1 MFKHLYS
8 FSKLLRIL
16 EHVILNHYFQGL
28 FLDKIDIGERACRV
42 VPKSFKALSYLYLI
56 FNCVIKD
63 LLFIWLVTHVWT
75 IQELMHEGIT
85 QIAINTKTSDC
96 FHQIK
101 FVFYHRETL
110 FIAIKILNHLKEIF
124 FF

>member
-1 MFKHLYS
+1 M
-8 FSKLLRIL
+8 
-16 EHVILNHYFQGL
+16 
-28 FLDKIDIGERACRV
+28 DISERTSSII
-42 VPKSFKALSYLYLI
+42 PSSFKTLPYLDLI
-56 FNCVIKD
+56 FNGVIKY

-85 QIAINTKTSDC
+85 QIAINTKASGC

-101 FVFYHRETL
+101 LIFDHRETL
-110 FIAIKILNHLKEIF
+110 LIIIEILNYLKEIF